1 MKEAQTIYILGQGVY
16 WQLKHGVLRLKEIK
30 VLFPNHFS
38 GESVINFATPSS
50 FLMPFQRCKISQI
63 LQTCRC
69 DILW

>member
-50 FLMPFQRCKISQI
+50 LLMPF
-63 LQTCRC
+63 
-69 DILW
+69 